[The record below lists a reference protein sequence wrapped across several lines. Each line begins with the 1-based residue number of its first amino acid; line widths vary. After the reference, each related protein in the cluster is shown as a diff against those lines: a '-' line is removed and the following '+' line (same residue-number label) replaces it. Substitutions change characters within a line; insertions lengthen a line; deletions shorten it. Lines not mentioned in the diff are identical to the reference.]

1 MTAPASALGLTIV
14 DGPQRVGS
22 EQRWHVRLAD
32 GTSGVLAQL
41 LPELARDESIRRR
54 WVRDVE
60 RMRALDVE
68 GLAPVI
74 EIGPQPDPRDPTA
87 PPPFRVRRDPPG
99 ESLEDWLSR
108 RAPVPIADA
117 CELVASIADVVHRIH
132 LHGAVVRDLHPQRVV
147 VDDGGSICLTDIG
160 LARVDVLSTRT
171 AASLVLEGSP
181 YASPEQL
188 ARTIIDQRS
197 DLYGLGV
204 ILFRALTGTLP
215 FGDEPALL
223 RDPDAPIVGPA
234 ELRPDVPAAIDDVVR
249 RCLDTRAQ
257 RRPES
262 AAVLS
267 AILRGDPSS
276 GSATAI
282 ARVVCQSCSA
292 PLRPGQRLCLSCGKL
307 AVQFELATDAPHAVV
322 LHKVKEDAEFL
333 AALKRFLESVAEGD
347 IPRLNFL
354 VGDARMYSKEEQ
366 KRLIKL
372 PVPVL
377 GGLSEASA
385 RRIHARL
392 HQLGI
397 MTEVKAERALVKRS
411 NVPMIVAVSGVAAVI
426 GGLLLAV
433 GPTAA
438 VLIISGVIAVVT
450 LIGVLIATK
459 QRKPKELKPPL
470 ARLRSAPAAL
480 AASDPL
486 VQRLAELLSDRTQP
500 DVREQVGELALL
512 VQQLVDHRI
521 ENAGERAEIEA
532 VTEPVA
538 QLVDLVVRQVDAL
551 HRLDTALTT
560 LDEGAM
566 VRALAA
572 AQARGAPASVRDE
585 LLADLDKLRSLED
598 ERAHAFHRLLEA
610 SALLRRAVQ
619 LGLAVQDEAVAHDRQ
634 IKLALAALG
643 SE

>member
-1 MTAPASALGLTIV
+1 MSTPASALGLTIV
-14 DGPQRVGS
+14 DGPHRVGS

-32 GTSGVLAQL
+32 GTPGVLAQL

-60 RMRALDVE
+60 RVRALDVE

-74 EIGPQPDPRDPTA
+74 EIGPQPDPRDPHA
-87 PPPFRVRRDPPG
+87 PPPFRVRREPPG
-99 ESLEDWLSR
+99 ESLEAWLAR
-108 RAPVPIADA
+108 RAPLPIADA
-117 CELVASIADVVHRIH
+117 CELVAGIADVVHRIH
-132 LHGAVVRDLHPQRVV
+132 LHGAVVRDLHPQRVTI
-147 VDDGGSICLTDIG
+147 DDAGSICLTDIG

-223 RDPDAPIVGPA
+223 RDPNAPIVGPA
-234 ELRPDVPAAIDDVVR
+234 ELRPDVPDAIDDVVR

-262 AAVLS
+262 AAVLA
-267 AILRGDPSS
+267 AILRGDASS
-276 GSATAI
+276 GSTTAI
-282 ARVVCQSCSA
+282 ARVLCQSCGA

-307 AVQFELATDAPHAVV
+307 AVQFELATEAPHAVV

-333 AALKRFLESVAEGD
+333 AALKRFIDSVAEGD
-347 IPRLNFL
+347 VPRLNFL
-354 VGDARMYSKEEQ
+354 IGDARMYSKEEQ

-372 PVPVL
+372 PVPLLV
-377 GGLSEASA
+377 GLTEASA

-392 HQLGI
+392 QQLGI
-397 MTEVKAERALVKRS
+397 ATEVKPERAPPRTHRRAGAIALGGV
-411 NVPMIVAVSGVAAVI
+411 VAVAAALMLTIGPTLAVMLVSAFLVVAGVAAFVF
-426 GGLLLAV
+426 A
-433 GPTAA
+433 
-438 VLIISGVIAVVT
+438 S
-450 LIGVLIATK
+450 K
-459 QRKPKELKPPL
+459 QRKPKPLTAPL

-486 VQRLAELLSDRTQP
+486 VQRLAALLSDRTEP

-521 ENAGERAEIEA
+521 ENAGERAEIDA

-538 QLVDLVVRQVDAL
+538 HLVDLVVRQVEAL
-551 HRLDTALTT
+551 HRLDADLAT

-572 AQARGAPASVRDE
+572 AQARRAPASVRDE

-619 LGLAVQDEAVAHDRQ
+619 LGLAVQDETAAHDRQ
-634 IKLALAALG
+634 IKLALAALR

>member
-14 DGPQRVGS
+14 DGPQRIGS

-32 GTSGVLAQL
+32 GTPAVLAQL

-60 RMRALDVE
+60 RVRALDVE

-74 EIGPQPDPRDPTA
+74 EIGPDPDPRDPTA

-99 ESLEDWLSR
+99 ESLEDWLAR

-117 CELVASIADVVHRIH
+117 CELVATIADVVHCIH
-132 LHGAVVRDLHPQRVV
+132 LHGAVVRDLHPQRVKI
-147 VDDGGSICLTDIG
+147 DDAGSICLTDIG

-234 ELRPDVPAAIDDVVR
+234 ELRLGVPRAVDDVVR
-249 RCLDTRAQ
+249 RCLETRAQ

-262 AAVLS
+262 AAVLA
-267 AILRGDPSS
+267 AILRGDVSS
-276 GSATAI
+276 GSTTAI
-282 ARVVCQSCSA
+282 ARVVCQSCGA
-292 PLRPGQRLCLSCGKL
+292 LLRPGQRLCLSCGKL
-307 AVQFELATDAPHAVV
+307 AVQFELASEDAHAVV

-333 AALKRFLESVAEGD
+333 AALKRFLDSVAEGD
-347 IPRLNFL
+347 VPRLNFL

-377 GGLSEASA
+377 GGLTQASA
-385 RRIHARL
+385 QKIHARL
-392 HQLGI
+392 QQLGI
-397 MTEVKAERALVKRS
+397 PTVVKAEHALGKRT
-411 NVPMIVAVSGVAAVI
+411 NVPIVAAVGAAAAAI
-426 GGLLLAV
+426 IGLLFVV

-438 VLIISGVIAVVT
+438 VLIISGVVAMVT
-450 LIGVLIATK
+450 VLGVLIATK
-459 QRKPKELKPPL
+459 QRKPKPLKPPL
-470 ARLRSAPAAL
+470 ARVRSAPAAL

-486 VQRLAELLSDRTQP
+486 VLRLAEMLTDRTQP
-500 DVREQVGELALL
+500 DVREQVGELAMI
-512 VQQLVDHRI
+512 VQQLVDHRL
-521 ENAGERAEIEA
+521 ENAGERAEIDA
-532 VTEPVA
+532 VTEPVTH
-538 QLVDLVVRQVDAL
+538 LVDLVVRQVDAL
-551 HRLDTALTT
+551 HRLDAALAT

-572 AQARGAPASVRDE
+572 AQARRAPGSVRDD

-610 SALLRRAVQ
+610 SALLRRAVA
-619 LGLAVQDEAVAHDRQ
+619 LGLAVQDEAASHERQ
-634 IKLALAALG
+634 ITLALAALR

>member
-1 MTAPASALGLTIV
+1 MNAPASTLGLTIV

-32 GTSGVLAQL
+32 GTPGVLAQL

-60 RMRALDVE
+60 RVGALDVE

-99 ESLEDWLSR
+99 HPLEDWLAR
-108 RAPVPIADA
+108 HTPVPIVDA
-117 CELVASIADVVHRIH
+117 CELVATIADVVHRIH
-132 LHGAVVRDLHPQRVV
+132 LHGAVVRDLHPQRVKI
-147 VDDGGSICLTDIG
+147 DSDGSICLTDIG

-204 ILFRALTGTLP
+204 ILFHALTGTLP

-267 AILRGDPSS
+267 AILRGDAAS
-276 GSATAI
+276 GSTIAI
-282 ARVVCQSCSA
+282 ARVLCQSCGA

-307 AVQFELATDAPHAVV
+307 AVQFELASEAPHAVV

-333 AALKRFLESVAEGD
+333 AALKRFIDSVAEGD
-347 IPRLNFL
+347 VPRLNFL

-372 PVPVL
+372 PVPL
-377 GGLSEASA
+377 LTGLSETSA

-392 HQLGI
+392 HQVGI
-397 MTEVKAERALVKRS
+397 ATKVKSERALPRTHRRAGAIALGGV
-411 NVPMIVAVSGVAAVI
+411 VAIVAGLLLTLGPTLAVVIISGFLVVAGVAAFMV
-426 GGLLLAV
+426 A
-433 GPTAA
+433 
-438 VLIISGVIAVVT
+438 S
-450 LIGVLIATK
+450 K
-459 QRKPKELKPPL
+459 QRKPKALTPPL
-470 ARLRSAPAAL
+470 VRLRSAPAAL

-486 VQRLAELLSDRTQP
+486 VGRLAELLSDRTQP

-521 ENAGERAEIEA
+521 ENTGERAEIDA
-532 VTEPVA
+532 VTEPVTH
-538 QLVDLVVRQVDAL
+538 LVDLVVRQVDAL
-551 HRLDTALTT
+551 HRLDADLAT

-572 AQARGAPASVRDE
+572 AQARRAPASVRDE

-619 LGLAVQDEAVAHDRQ
+619 LGLAVQDEGVAHERQ
-634 IKLALAALG
+634 IKLALAALR